1 MILLIGISFEK
12 KILLLTS
19 RYFEFIILVTIWGY
33 TSIGDCGIKPTII
46 IIIVTIIIIIMPMVM
61 IIITIITMILKLII
75 IAKCTTNE

>member
-1 MILLIGISFEK
+1 LLIGISFEK

-19 RYFEFIILVTIWGY
+19 RYFEFITLVTICGY

-46 IIIVTIIIIIMPMVM
+46 SVIIIIIIMPMVM
-61 IIITIITMILKLII
+61 IIIAIITMILELFI